1 MDRVIKAAD
10 FAAKKHQDQRRKGP
24 GEAPY
29 INHPLGVANILIN
42 EGNTNWTRLFLH
54 LLKSPGDLKQN
65 GCQEIE
71 TISHKIF
78 HVHTIDNELRDG
90 SLRPISC

>member
-42 EGNTNWTRLFLH
+42 EGNTKWARPFLY
-54 LLKSPGDLKQN
+54 LLKSTGDLKQN
-65 GCQEIE
+65 GI
-71 TISHKIF
+71 KK
-78 HVHTIDNELRDG
+78 
-90 SLRPISC
+90 

>member
-42 EGNTNWTRLFLH
+42 EGNTNRTRPLLH
-54 LLKSPGDLKQN
+54 LLKSPGGTHYMFHFVCHRTKQTTPPI
-65 GCQEIE
+65 G
-71 TISHKIF
+71 KIGG
-78 HVHTIDNELRDG
+78 HG
-90 SLRPISC
+90 

>member
-42 EGNTNWTRLFLH
+42 EGKTFVASVKKPRW
-54 LLKSPGDLKQN
+54 
-65 GCQEIE
+65 
-71 TISHKIF
+71 
-78 HVHTIDNELRDG
+78 
-90 SLRPISC
+90 PI